1 MERIDLNKPVY
12 NQNILVDI
20 SPQLFVVEKQFDF
33 FFKFKKYE
41 WLKTDVQCMFFLF
54 LLMEKKVNISSDG
67 WINFDHI
74 LCC

>member
-1 MERIDLNKPVY
+1 VEGIDLNKPVY

-41 WLKTDVQCMFFLF
+41 
-54 LLMEKKVNISSDG
+54 
-67 WINFDHI
+67 
-74 LCC
+74 